1 MSLLEVNDLQVQF
14 NTPEGIVTAVKNL
27 SFNIKQGETLGIVG
41 ESGSGK
47 SQTAFA
53 LMGLQPANAMI
64 KGSAK
69 FEQQQLLNLPDS
81 ELNQIRSKKIAMIFQ
96 DPMTSLN
103 PYMKVGE
110 QLTEVLRQHNG
121 MNKKQ
126 AYNES
131 VAMLEAVKI
140 PDAKQRMNQYPHEFS
155 GGMCQRVMI
164 AMALLCKPQLLIA
177 DEPSTALDVT
187 VQAQIMQLLR
197 ELQSEFNTA
206 IIMITHDLG
215 VVAGIC
221 DNVLVMQNGEMKEY
235 GSANDIFYRPQH
247 PYTLGLLQAVPR
259 LDKDVDSLQTAS
271 TIKADQ
277 HNVQSVE
284 TVSQEASCSSTKPK
298 AELKSELD
306 KSSTILDVQNIKV
319 HFTIAKKNALPWSKP
334 STLKAVDGVSFQ
346 VMAGETLGIVG
357 ESGSGKST
365 LARAIIGLLKPT
377 SGKVIWQGQYQVH
390 DLTQF
395 TKQDWLAER
404 CNIQMIFQD
413 PLGSLNPR
421 MTVGE
426 IVAEPL
432 RTYHPELTRS
442 ERKKQVQTIMT
453 KVGLQPNLINRYPH
467 EFSGGQCQRIGIAR
481 ALILKPKLIICDEPV
496 SALDVS
502 IQAQVINLLKQLQQ
516 ELGLSLIFIAHDLAV
531 VKHISDRV
539 LVMYKGNKVEMAA
552 VDKLYGEPQHDYT
565 KALLSAVPIP
575 DPEIEKNKNVLE
587 YTG

>member
-1 MSLLEVNDLQVQF
+1 MSHSKNTPENRQEVLLAVKDLQVQF
-14 NTPEGIVTAVKNL
+14 NTPEGIVTAVNNL
-27 SFNIKQGETLGIVG
+27 SFSIKQGETLGIVG

-47 SQTAFA
+47 SQTVFA
-53 LMGLQPANAMI
+53 LMGLQPSNAMI
-64 KGSAK
+64 KGSAT
-69 FEQQQLLNLPDS
+69 FEQQQLLNLPNS
-81 ELNQIRSKKIAMIFQ
+81 QLNKIRSKKIAMIFQ

-103 PYMKVGE
+103 PYLKVGE
-110 QLTEVLRQHNG
+110 QLIEVLRQHNG
-121 MNKKQ
+121 MSKKQ

-140 PDAKQRMNQYPHEFS
+140 PHPAQRMNQYPHEFS

-221 DNVLVMQNGEMKEY
+221 DNVLVMQNGEMQEY
-235 GSANDIFYRPQH
+235 GSADDIFYRPQNS
-247 PYTLGLLQAVPR
+247 YTQALLEAVPR
-259 LDKDVDSLQTAS
+259 LDKDVTNLASLSINEQAS
-271 TIKADQ
+271 ALA
-277 HNVQSVE
+277 E
-284 TVSQEASCSSTKPK
+284 TESRPELK
-298 AELKSELD
+298 AESTAQPEKS
-306 KSSTILDVQNIKV
+306 TVILDVQDIKV
-319 HFTIAKKNALPWSKP
+319 HFSIVKKNALPWTKP
-334 STLKAVDGVSFQ
+334 SLLKAVDGVSFQ

-377 SGKVIWQGQYQVH
+377 SGKVIWHGQ

-395 TKQDWLAER
+395 DKQAWHAER
-404 CNIQMIFQD
+404 RNIQMIFQD

-432 RTYHPELTRS
+432 RTYHPELS
-442 ERKKQVQTIMT
+442 YNDRKQQVQAIMS
-453 KVGLQPNLINRYPH
+453 KVGLHPNLINRYPH

-539 LVMYKGNKVEMAA
+539 LVMYKGNKVEMSE
-552 VDKLYGEPQHDYT
+552 VEKLYAEPQHDYT

-575 DPEIEKNKNVLE
+575 DPKIERNKKVLE
-587 YTG
+587 YVG